1 MRRLFGR
8 KPAGRGFSLLEVL
21 IGLVLLAGGI
31 AVMASMFATAILGM
45 AKARNN
51 QIAANAAAS
60 LVDRMRQVGINSL
73 NYDNFPATFAVTDPN
88 NPSKQVGTGQLTIT
102 PVMDGKAMPV
112 YFVIEVTTT
121 VTGTKGTSARTKLVT
136 YIAPR

>member
-1 MRRLFGR
+1 MGSTGRHRR
-8 KPAGRGFSLLEVL
+8 ASRGFSLLEVL

-31 AVMASMFATAILGM
+31 ALMASMFTTAILGL

-73 NYDNFPATFAVTDPN
+73 NYDNFPATFAVNDPN
-88 NPSKQVGTGQLTIT
+88 SPTKKVGTGQLTIT
-102 PVMDGKAMPV
+102 PVTAGQAVPV

-121 VTGTKGTSARTKLVT
+121 VTGTKATSGRTKLVT

>member
-1 MRRLFGR
+1 VNM
-8 KPAGRGFSLLEVL
+8 
-21 IGLVLLAGGI
+21 LAGGI
-31 AVMASMFATAILGM
+31 ALMASMFTTAILGL

-73 NYDNFPATFAVTDPN
+73 NYDNFPATFAVNDPN
-88 NPSKQVGTGQLTIT
+88 SPTKKVGTGQLTIT
-102 PVMDGKAMPV
+102 PVTAGQAVPV

-121 VTGTKGTSARTKLVT
+121 VTGTKGTSARAKLVT